1 MRYYLRISKKS
12 MRIVAGKYRHRLIE
26 YPDDALHIRPTKDRV
41 REALFSSLG
50 DISNLTVLDLY
61 AGSGAMGLEALSRD
75 AKECVFVDNNKVA
88 IKTIKNNIANLG
100 IENYLLLSKD
110 DKEALEE
117 LKNKGYKFDL
127 VILDPPYKSETY
139 LEVIHYLVDNSLLNS
154 SARIVT
160 ECNRP
165 LDFSSVQTK
174 NIKEHRYGEIIVN
187 VLYL

>member
-1 MRYYLRISKKS
+1 

-26 YPDDALHIRPTKDRV
+26 YPDDALHIRPTKDRI

-50 DISNLTVLDLY
+50 DISHLTVLDLY
-61 AGSGAMGLEALSRD
+61 AGSGAMGLEALSRE
-75 AKECVFVDNNKVA
+75 AKECVFVDNNKIA

-100 IENYLLLSKD
+100 VENYLLLFENDKD
-110 DKEALEE
+110 ALVE
-117 LKNKGYKFDL
+117 LENKGYKFDI
-127 VILDPPYKSETY
+127 VILDPPYKSESY
-139 LEVIHYLVDNSLLNS
+139 IDVIHYLQDRGLLNS
-154 SARIVT
+154 GARIVT

-165 LDFSSVQTK
+165 LDFSSIKTK